1 MSQGTG
7 PWGDT
12 FSFVGVVN
20 FFSFVSLVTI
30 YVADWLPH
38 GTRGVQGWYLAER
51 RQAPRLTPTPSAAS
65 VPDRHTVCRGRSV
78 NDDMGSRSR
87 IGSIDS
93 DAND

>member
-1 MSQGTG
+1 MGQLL
-7 PWGDT
+7 
-12 FSFVGVVN
+12 FSLLELLISFLFV
-20 FFSFVSLVTI
+20 FLVII
-30 YVADWLPH
+30 YFADWLPH